1 MYPQTKAEVL
11 SILSKNLKNFARF
24 NVTRVGLFGSFVR
37 SEQTAKSDI
46 DILIDLHNDDFF
58 NYCELLDYIEA
69 LFSERKV
76 DIITKNSLDEIS
88 GIAILKEVEYVN

>member
-37 SEQTAKSDI
+37 EEQTAKSDI